1 LRLPKVSAH
10 DLPNGN
16 FWADAFGKN
25 ERKYLILLAR
35 PKRFELLT
43 PRFRSLVAWNFLN
56 FTLLAGATSLQNAWT
71 RPYPK
76 PGEPLAWTVGS
87 TRL

>member
-1 LRLPKVSAH
+1 MTCPGQSERSQLI
-10 DLPNGN
+10 DLAGAP
-16 FWADAFGKN
+16 
-25 ERKYLILLAR
+25 EEIR
-35 PKRFELLT
+35 T
-43 PRFRSLVAWNFLN
+43 PDPQICSLVAWHFLN